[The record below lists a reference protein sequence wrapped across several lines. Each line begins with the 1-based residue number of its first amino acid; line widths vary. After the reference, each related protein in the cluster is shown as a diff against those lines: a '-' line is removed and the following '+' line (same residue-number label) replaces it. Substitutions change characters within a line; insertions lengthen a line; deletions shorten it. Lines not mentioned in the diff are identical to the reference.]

1 MSEYIELNS
10 YNDLFN
16 FLYNLDCFDTE
27 IFMINNF
34 KNEIMS
40 LMKNWLYQKE
50 HKETIKPIRTAD
62 IENILNIDLKSQVDE
77 TIHILDN
84 IKNEIKKIGVVS
96 QELKNEGFNMNMFN
110 TILNK
115 LKMNDMEYRKYIVFT
130 SKDDIKEYF
139 INNSDNN

>member
-27 IFMINNF
+27 IFMRNNF